1 MVKCVKGVLQ
11 ETEGKRGK
19 TDMVVGCDKEF
30 EASDPDNALAIM
42 HTGLCQ
48 ECNMDMA
55 EQEKKLG
62 LKWNREESKYED
74 IK

>member
-19 TDMVVGCDKEF
+19 TGMVVGCDKEF

-48 ECNMDMA
+48 ECNMDMT

-62 LKWNREESKYED
+62 LKWNRDESKYED

>member
-19 TDMVVGCDKEF
+19 TGMVVGCDKEF
-30 EASDPDNALAIM
+30 EASDPDNALCIM

-48 ECNMDMA
+48 ECNEDLTR
-55 EQEKKLG
+55 QEKKLG
-62 LKWNREESKYED
+62 LKWNRDESKYED